1 MGELPELGAN
11 GDEYDSFMSG
21 LKMPAGLYLPYF
33 DHQEAV
39 FHEILPASYVEQHV
53 ETMQDQGRTPR
64 VIQFVRPPP
73 FLCPESSS
81 RPTYVFSFY
90 LPPPLSLGPS
100 VRYTFEACVSYYP
113 IPTLSNG
120 STLSP
125 SELVQEGY
133 TLNDGGWDARWFS
146 SSLFD
151 DLDVSMDWQNSLIPE
166 MYTGPTN
173 CAGDLDFRTDTT
185 LGDENPDVYPAVP
198 GGDPHRDYVCAIAT
212 GVLPPWYSP
221 PVSGTTNAVDVTGG
235 PSIIPWQVSLSE
247 SIEFL
252 LTLLSV
258 LRDIGKFETA
268 LLESGGKYWS
278 SAMIFSSTTA
288 ETRPTLSTDVLSTHA
303 QTHSQQMESRAI
315 SKKNIVRSLHSQM

>member
-39 FHEILPASYVEQHV
+39 FHKILPASYVEQHV
-53 ETMQDQGRTPR
+53 ETMQDQGSASHTMSTLPYEATYPLTHNYDVVTTLLQDARHVLNPDLLSYNLEL
-64 VIQFVRPPP
+64 PG
-73 FLCPESSS
+73 SSN
-81 RPTYVFSFY
+81 SFY

-100 VRYTFEACVSYYP
+100 VRYAFEAWVPYYP

-133 TLNDGGWDARWFS
+133 TLNNGGWDARWFS

-166 MYTGPTN
+166 MYAMGPTN
-173 CAGDLDFRTDTT
+173 CAGDLDFRMDTNLYIVNAD
-185 LGDENPDVYPAVP
+185 LGDENPDIYPAVP

-212 GVLPPWYSP
+212 GALPPWYSP
-221 PVSGTTNAVDVTGG
+221 PASGATNAVDVTGG

-258 LRDIGKFETA
+258 LQDIGKFETA
-268 LLESGGKYWS
+268 LLESGGKY
-278 SAMIFSSTTA
+278 
-288 ETRPTLSTDVLSTHA
+288 
-303 QTHSQQMESRAI
+303 
-315 SKKNIVRSLHSQM
+315 